1 MNKYKVLLFD
11 LDGTLC
17 DTDEMI
23 VQTMQ
28 AIYKEFKPVKERSR
42 EELYYFSGPPI
53 RDTLGNEFPDQDPD
67 YMYDVFKKVSK
78 GFYKDYVYPYKDEIE
93 ILTALKEKGYR
104 LGVVTNK
111 GLPLT
116 IYSLEICHIE
126 SLFDVIISADDVAI
140 PKPDPTGINK
150 ALEKLGIKNKEEV
163 LYIGDNDIDYV
174 TASNAGVDTLLVT
187 WGPRTINVLDK
198 AKYLAKSYND
208 IGGILLW
215 NFMIPWF

>member
-78 GFYKDYVYPYKDEIE
+78 GFYKDFVYPYKDEIE

-116 IYSLEICHIE
+116 IYSLEICHID
-126 SLFDVIISADDVAI
+126 SLFDVIISADDVAT

-163 LYIGDNDIDYV
+163 LYIGDNDIDYI

-208 IGGILLW
+208 IGGILL
-215 NFMIPWF
+215 

>member
-23 VQTMQ
+23 VQTMH
-28 AIYKEFKPVKERSR
+28 AIYKDYKPVKVRTR

-53 RDTLGNEFPDQDPD
+53 RDTLAREFPDYDPEE
-67 YMYDVFKKVSK
+67 MYDVFKRVSE
-78 GFYKDYVYPYKDEIE
+78 GFYASCVTAYKDELE
-93 ILTALKEKGYR
+93 VLTKLKENGYL

-111 GLPLT
+111 GYPLT
-116 IYSLEICHIE
+116 IYSLEICGIKH
-126 SLFDVIISADDVAI
+126 LFDVVISADVVRS
-140 PKPDPTGINK
+140 PKPDPEGVYI
-150 ALEKLGIKNKEEV
+150 ALKKLGIKDKKDC
-163 LYIGDNDIDYV
+163 LYVGDNDIDYV

-187 WGPRTINVLDK
+187 WGPRKINVLDK

-208 IGGILLW
+208 IGGILL
-215 NFMIPWF
+215 

>member
-53 RDTLGNEFPDQDPD
+53 RDTLANEFPDQDPD

-93 ILTALKEKGYR
+93 ILTALKNKGYR

-116 IYSLEICHIE
+116 IYSLEICHID
-126 SLFDVIISADDVAI
+126 SLFDVIISADDVKI

-163 LYIGDNDIDYV
+163 LYIGDNDIDYI

-208 IGGILLW
+208 IGGILL
-215 NFMIPWF
+215 

>member
-1 MNKYKVLLFD
+1 MSKYRVLLFD

-23 VQTMQ
+23 VQTMF
-28 AIYKEFKPVKERSR
+28 AIYQKRKPVKERTR

-53 RDTLGNEFPDQDPD
+53 KETLKREFPNEDQEE
-67 YMYDVFKKVSK
+67 MYTLFKEVSK
-78 GFYKDYVYPYKDEIE
+78 GYYPKCVKPYPFEIE
-93 ILTALKEKGYR
+93 TLKALKEKGYL

-116 IYSLEICHIE
+116 LYSLEICHIDGF
-126 SLFDVIISADDVAI
+126 FDVIVSADDVSV
-140 PKPDPTGINK
+140 PKPDPSGIKK
-150 ALEKLGIKNKEEV
+150 ALEKLNIKNKKEV
-163 LYIGDNDIDYV
+163 LYLGDNDIDYE

-208 IGGILLW
+208 IGGILL
-215 NFMIPWF
+215 

>member
-23 VQTMQ
+23 VQTMH
-28 AIYKEFKPVKERSR
+28 AIYKDYKPVKVRTR

-53 RDTLGNEFPDQDPD
+53 RDTLAREFPDYDPEE
-67 YMYDVFKKVSK
+67 MYDVFKRVSE
-78 GFYKDYVYPYKDEIE
+78 GFYASCVTAYKDELE
-93 ILTALKEKGYR
+93 VLTKLKENGYL

-111 GLPLT
+111 GYPLT
-116 IYSLEICHIE
+116 IYSLEICGIKH
-126 SLFDVIISADDVAI
+126 LFDVVISADDVRI
-140 PKPDPTGINK
+140 PKPDPEGVYI
-150 ALEKLGIKNKEEV
+150 ALKKLGIKDKKDC
-163 LYIGDNDIDYV
+163 LYVGDNDIDYV

-187 WGPRTINVLDK
+187 WGPRKINVLDK

-208 IGGILLW
+208 IGGILL
-215 NFMIPWF
+215 

>member
-53 RDTLGNEFPDQDPD
+53 RDTLANEFPDQDPD

-93 ILTALKEKGYR
+93 ILTALKDKGYR

-116 IYSLEICHIE
+116 IYSLEICHID
-126 SLFDVIISADDVAI
+126 SLFDVIISADDVKI

-163 LYIGDNDIDYV
+163 LYIGDNDIDYI
-174 TASNAGVDTLLVT
+174 TASNAGVNTLLVT

-208 IGGILLW
+208 IGGILL
-215 NFMIPWF
+215 

>member
-23 VQTMQ
+23 VQTMF
-28 AIYKEFKPVKERSR
+28 AIYKEYKPVKERTR

-53 RDTLGNEFPDQDPD
+53 RDTLANEFPDQDGD
-67 YMYDVFKKVSK
+67 YMYEVFKKVSK
-78 GFYKDYVYPYKDEIE
+78 DFYKDYVYPYKDEIE
-93 ILTALKEKGYR
+93 VLKALKQKGYL

-116 IYSLEICHIE
+116 LYSLEICHING
-126 SLFDVIISADDVAI
+126 LFDVVISADDVNI
-140 PKPDPTGINK
+140 PKPDPAGIYK
-150 ALEKLGIKNKEEV
+150 VLDKLNVKNKEEV
-163 LYIGDNDIDYV
+163 LYIGDNDIDYI
-174 TASNAGVDTLLVT
+174 TATNAGVDTLLVT
-187 WGPRTINVLDK
+187 WGPRKINVLDK

-208 IGGILLW
+208 IGGILL
-215 NFMIPWF
+215 

>member
-28 AIYKEFKPVKERSR
+28 AIYKEFKPVKERAR

-53 RDTLGNEFPDQDPD
+53 RDTLANEFPDQDPD

-93 ILTALKEKGYR
+93 TLIALKEKGYR

-116 IYSLEICHIE
+116 IYSLEICHID

-150 ALEKLGIKNKEEV
+150 ALEKLGITNKEEV
-163 LYIGDNDIDYV
+163 LYIGDNDIDYI

-208 IGGILLW
+208 IGGILL
-215 NFMIPWF
+215 

>member
-116 IYSLEICHIE
+116 IYSLEICHID

-163 LYIGDNDIDYV
+163 LYIGDNDIDYI

-208 IGGILLW
+208 IGGILL
-215 NFMIPWF
+215 

>member
-28 AIYKEFKPVKERSR
+28 AIYKEFKPVKERTR

-53 RDTLGNEFPDQDPD
+53 RDTLANEFPDQDPD

-208 IGGILLW
+208 IGGILL
-215 NFMIPWF
+215 